1 MIHGQTQ
8 APTRAPRIGIRTD
21 NRRRLL
27 RGRLVPLNYLSASN
41 GPHVCFLAGFS
52 GTLEDDPTAG
62 LVFDTQYG
70 DRIPVLW
77 QPGWTARKSGS
88 VIEVIDS
95 WGTVFARTGGSFS
108 PNGGVDSHGN
118 WDMCELT
125 PLSPAG

>member
-1 MIHGQTQ
+1 MDKH
-8 APTRAPRIGIRTD
+8 
-21 NRRRLL
+21 RRRLGL
-27 RGRLVPLNYLSASN
+27 LASAFALTIGVASCSGGSFVPLNYLSASN
-41 GPHVCFLAGFS
+41 GPHVCFLPGFS

-62 LVFDTQYG
+62 FVFDTQYG

-95 WGTVFARTGGSFS
+95 WGTVFARTGGAFS